1 MIFSHLA
8 AISTGME
15 ERTAEWLR
23 QSDYDMDKAAVVDIV
38 DRLRQGLEARGIKL
52 QRIVLYS
59 SYATGANKKGS
70 DIDVV
75 VVSSDFVTKSYWE
88 RIDLLADVL
97 YEIFAPVEAVAMT
110 PDEWER
116 GNSFVADFARK
127 GEILYAA

>member
-1 MIFSHLA
+1 
-8 AISTGME
+8 
-15 ERTAEWLR
+15 
-23 QSDYDMDKAAVVDIV
+23 MDRAAVVDIV
-38 DRLRQGLEARGIKL
+38 DRLRQGLETRGIKL
-52 QRIVLYS
+52 QRIVLYG

-75 VVSSDFVTKSYWE
+75 VISRDFATKSYWE

-116 GNSFVADFARK
+116 GNSFVADVARK
-127 GEILYAA
+127 GETLYAA

>member
-1 MIFSHLA
+1 
-8 AISTGME
+8 
-15 ERTAEWLR
+15 
-23 QSDYDMDKAAVVDIV
+23 MDKPAIVSIV
-38 DRLRQGLEARGIKL
+38 DRLRQGLETRGIKL
-52 QRIVLYS
+52 QRIVLYG

-75 VVSSDFVTKSYWE
+75 VISRDFARMSYWE

-116 GNSFVADFARK
+116 GNSFVADVARK
-127 GEILYAA
+127 GETLYAA

>member
-1 MIFSHLA
+1 LIFSHLA